1 MNAGALLNEAEKILL
16 AEHHAT
22 LETAGDGQF
31 EDALAQAV
39 MREIAPDWTRTQ
51 RARTEGRRAVYLSAE
66 YLIGRLLEN
75 NLLSLGALE
84 DVRAELKKRGADEKL
99 LALEDREEP
108 ALGNGGLGRLA
119 SCYLDS
125 AAAQNIP
132 LDGYGLRYRFG
143 LFRQTIDEE
152 GQHEHPDDWARAGDP
167 WSIRREELAVTVPL
181 RGENVTAV
189 PYDMPVVGYR
199 SGSVGT
205 LRLWQTESETNL
217 DLAAFH
223 AQRYAQAAA
232 ARQRAE
238 TITSVLYPCD
248 SGFAGQKLRA
258 VQEYVLCSASMQD
271 MLRAFEKANGDG
283 DWSRFAALNAVQ
295 LNDTHPTMA
304 IPELIRL
311 LGLRGVSFDDAL
323 EIARDTFFYTN
334 HTVMPEALECWNMRV
349 LSAVSPEITAI
360 LRRIDER
367 CRQETGLAIIE
378 DGRAHMAS
386 LCCYVCGRVNGVA
399 ELHTELL
406 KQTVLRDWDR
416 AFPGRILNVTN
427 GVTQRRWLALC
438 NPGLTRLLE
447 SRIGDGF
454 LTDLSQLSRLEGQ
467 LDDALVRD
475 FRAVK
480 RANREKFYAY
490 LEREEGVC
498 VPADFLLDAQVK
510 RLHEYKRQLLNALS
524 VWDLYLGLK
533 NGEIGE
539 FAPQLVL
546 FAGKAYPTYA
556 RAKAVI
562 ALICRMAEKI
572 NADPEMNDRLR
583 VVFAANYNCSLAEK
597 IIPATDISEQISTA
611 GKEASGT
618 GNMKMMLSGA
628 VTLGTRDGANVEIFA
643 EAGDENNYPFG
654 ATVEELEALRAGYR
668 PRALYEADPH
678 IRRALDALDDG
689 TFGDPDGALADLKSS
704 LLDGASWQPADAY
717 FLLKDF
723 ASYREARLRANG
735 DFLHDPDG
743 FARKALRN
751 IAHAGRFSSDRSVR
765 EYAEKIWRVQ

>member
-16 AEHHAT
+16 TKHHTT
-22 LETAGDGQF
+22 LKAAGNGWF
-31 EDALAQAV
+31 EEALAEAV
-39 MREIAPDWTRTQ
+39 MREIAPAWSDTQ
-51 RARTEGRRAVYLSAE
+51 RARGNGRRAAYLSAE

-84 DVRAELKKRGADEKL
+84 DVRAELKARGADEKL

-119 SCYLDS
+119 ACYLDS

-143 LFRQTIDEE
+143 LFSQTIDGE
-152 GQHEHPDDWARAGDP
+152 GQHEHPDDWAKAGDP
-167 WSIRREELAVTVPL
+167 WSIRREGLSVTVPL
-181 RGENVTAV
+181 AGGSVTAV
-189 PYDMPVVGYR
+189 PYDMPVVGFR
-199 SGSVGT
+199 NGCVGT

-217 DLAAFH
+217 DLDAFYR
-223 AQRYAQAAA
+223 QRYTQAAA

-258 VQEYVLCSASMQD
+258 MQEYVLCSASMQD
-271 MLRAFEKANGDG
+271 MLRTFEAAHGC

-311 LGLRGVSFDDAL
+311 LGARGVSFEDAL
-323 EIARDTFFYTN
+323 EIARRTFFYTN
-334 HTVMPEALECWNMRV
+334 HTVMPEALESWNVRV
-349 LSAVSPEITAI
+349 LRAVSPEIVEI
-360 LRRIDER
+360 IRRIDAL
-367 CRQETGLAIIE
+367 CRRETGLAILR
-378 DGRAHMAS
+378 DGRVYMAN
-386 LCCYVCGRVNGVA
+386 LCCYVCGKVNGVA

-406 KQTVLRDWDR
+406 KTTVLREWEQ

-438 NPGLTRLLE
+438 NPQLTKLLE

-454 LTDLSQLSRLEGQ
+454 LTDLSQLEKLEGQ
-467 LDDALVRD
+467 MDDALTRE

-480 RANREKFYAY
+480 RANRERLYAY
-490 LEREEGVC
+490 LEREEGVR
-498 VPADFLLDAQVK
+498 VPAGFLLDAQVK
-510 RLHEYKRQLLNALS
+510 RLHEYKRQLLNALC
-524 VWDLYLGLK
+524 VWDLYQGLK
-533 NGEIGE
+533 NGEIAE

-562 ALICRMAEKI
+562 ALICHMAEKI
-572 NADPEMNDRLR
+572 NADPETNDRLR

-654 ATVEELEALRAGYR
+654 ATVEELDALRGRYD

-689 TFGDPDGALADLKSS
+689 TCADPDGAFADLKRS
-704 LLDGASWQPADAY
+704 LIEGDEY

-723 ASYREARLRANG
+723 AAYRQARLRANA
-735 DFLHDPDG
+735 DCLHDPDG

-751 IAHAGRFSSDRSVR
+751 IARAGKFSSDRSVR
-765 EYAEKIWRVQ
+765 EYAEKIWELC